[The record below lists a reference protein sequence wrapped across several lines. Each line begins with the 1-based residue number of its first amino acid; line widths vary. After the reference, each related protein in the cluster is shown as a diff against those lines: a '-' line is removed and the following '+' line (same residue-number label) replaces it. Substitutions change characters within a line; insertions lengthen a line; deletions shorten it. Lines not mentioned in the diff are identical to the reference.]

1 MLPVRGLLLA
11 AVIAALAALAAGG
24 CATARAKAPSVPVA
38 LEAPAPPPRVIV
50 PPEPEI
56 PEPPVPTPEPE
67 SVAPR
72 TPRRPPVAGPAKT
85 EPRIDNPRATP
96 QAPPTATLQ
105 QALPAS
111 PADIVRRVREQL
123 GQAQI
128 DLRRVDYRALSADG
142 KSQYDTATRF
152 VEQAEQALGEK
163 NLVFAAKVA
172 EKAAV
177 LAASL
182 VGRLRP

>member
-1 MLPVRGLLLA
+1 MMTVRGLLLA
-11 AVIAALAALAAGG
+11 AVIAALAAGG
-24 CATARAKAPSVPVA
+24 CATARVKAPSVPVA
-38 LEAPAPPPRVIV
+38 LEVPAPPPRVIV

-56 PEPPVPTPEPE
+56 PEPPEPTPEPE
-67 SVAPR
+67 SMAPR

-85 EPRIDNPRATP
+85 EPKADNAPAA
-96 QAPPTATLQ
+96 QLAPPTATLQ
-105 QALPAS
+105 QALPTS
-111 PADIVRRVREQL
+111 PADLVRRVREQL
-123 GQAQI
+123 GQAQT

-152 VEQAEQALGEK
+152 IEQAEQALREK

-172 EKAAV
+172 EKSAV

>member
-11 AVIAALAALAAGG
+11 AVIAALAAGG
-24 CATARAKAPSVPVA
+24 CATARARAKAPSGPVA

-85 EPRIDNPRATP
+85 EPKIDNPRP
-96 QAPPTATLQ
+96 PQQAPPTATLQ

-123 GQAQI
+123 GQAQV

-152 VEQAEQALGEK
+152 VEQAEQALREK

>member
-1 MLPVRGLLLA
+1 MMRVRALLLA
-11 AVIAALAALAAGG
+11 AVIAALAAWG
-24 CATARAKAPSVPVA
+24 CATAGARAKAPTGPVP

-56 PEPPVPTPEPE
+56 SEPPVPTPEPE
-67 SVAPR
+67 SAAPR
-72 TPRRPPVAGPAKT
+72 TPHRPPVAGPAKT
-85 EPRIDNPRATP
+85 EPKVDPPRAAQ
-96 QAPPTATLQ
+96 QAPTATLQ
-105 QALPAS
+105 QELPTS

-123 GQAQI
+123 GQAQT

-152 VEQAEQALGEK
+152 VEQAEQALREK